1 MSEKA
6 IKESN
11 EKSEDTRFKVRR
23 ITCRV
28 CGKRFTVIVSNKAKV
43 KRSKC
48 AVCGHVNQWKA
59 PKAEDK
65 PKRRPKLITEPH
77 EIDRVVALR
86 TQGRTYREI
95 GDELGVSLY
104 IVRSRLKEYGKDDLT
119 GWRKES
125 LSWDLNKAV
134 ELRDKGTSWREI
146 GRELGVSHETVRDYF
161 VRKGLLN

>member
-1 MSEKA
+1 MSEPAK
-6 IKESN
+6 N
-11 EKSEDTRFKVRR
+11 EKNQDTRFKVRR

-28 CGKRFTVIVSNKAKV
+28 CSKRFTVIVSNKAKV

-48 AVCGHVNQWKA
+48 SVCGHVNQWKA
-59 PKAEDK
+59 PKVEER
-65 PKRRPKLITEPH
+65 PKRRPKLITERE
-77 EIDRVVALR
+77 EIDKVIALR
-86 TQGRTYREI
+86 TQGKTYREI

-104 IVRSRLKEYGKDDLT
+104 IVRSRLKEHGKDELT

-125 LSWDLNKAV
+125 LSWDLSKAV
-134 ELRDKGTSWREI
+134 ELRDRGTSWREI